1 MRKAVLWDYGG
12 VIATGPFEQFNAYE
26 VRHGLPTDFIRQVN
40 AINPDHNA
48 WARLERSEIDVGEFD
63 SLFAEES
70 AALGHRVPG
79 GAVLAML
86 EHHVRPQMVAL
97 LQRVKAAGYKVACL
111 TNNAPSAL
119 RSTETRAEH
128 ESVFALFDAVVESS
142 KVGVRKPELRFY
154 QMACEMLG
162 VRPDECVFLDDLGV
176 NLKPARAMGMA
187 TIKVV
192 SAEQAIADLTALL
205 ALPD

>member
-1 MRKAVLWDYGG
+1 VRKAVLWDYGG

-26 VRHGLPTDFIRQVN
+26 VRHGLPTDFIRRVN
-40 AINPDHNA
+40 STNPDHNA
-48 WARLERSEIDVGEFD
+48 WAKLERSEIDFAQFD

-86 EHHVRPQMVAL
+86 EHHVRPEMVAL
-97 LQRVKAAGYKVACL
+97 VQRVKSAGYKVACL
-111 TNNAPSAL
+111 TNNAASAG
-119 RSTETRAEH
+119 RSAAVLAEH
-128 ESVFALFDAVVESS
+128 QQVFALFDAVVESS
-142 KVGVRKPELRFY
+142 KVGLRKPEPSFY
-154 QMACEMLG
+154 EMACEMLG
-162 VRPDECVFLDDLGV
+162 VRPAECVFLDDLGV

-205 ALPD
+205 GLAD

>member
-26 VRHGLPTDFIRQVN
+26 VRHGLPTDFIRRVN
-40 AINPDHNA
+40 STNPDHNA
-48 WARLERSEIDVGEFD
+48 WAKLERSEIDLAQFD

-86 EHHVRPQMVAL
+86 EHHVRPEMVAL
-97 LQRVKAAGYKVACL
+97 VQRVKSAGYKVVCL
-111 TNNAPSAL
+111 TNNASSAG
-119 RSTETRAEH
+119 RSAAVLAEH
-128 ESVFALFDAVVESS
+128 QQVFALFDAVVESS
-142 KVGVRKPELRFY
+142 KVGLRKPEPSFY
-154 QMACEMLG
+154 EMACEMLG
-162 VRPDECVFLDDLGV
+162 VRPAECVFLDDLGV

-205 ALPD
+205 GLAD